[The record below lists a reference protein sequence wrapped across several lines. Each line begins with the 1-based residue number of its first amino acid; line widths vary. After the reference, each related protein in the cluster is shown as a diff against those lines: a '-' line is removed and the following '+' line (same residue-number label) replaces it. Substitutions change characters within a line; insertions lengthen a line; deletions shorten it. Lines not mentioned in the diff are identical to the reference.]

1 MKRIF
6 TKIYIPSKDELAIEL
21 FGVLLFS
28 LSAVYLVN
36 YAIEVG

>member
-21 FGVLLFS
+21 FGIVLFT
-28 LSAVYLVN
+28 LSAVYLAT
-36 YAIEVG
+36 YAIEMG